1 MSESAGLV
9 GARKLLKRLRDI
21 MAAGGPAQAR
31 LDQIVRL
38 IAAELVAEVCSIYV
52 MRAGEVLE
60 LFATEGLKREAV
72 HRTRLRLGEGLVG
85 DIAAHA
91 QPGNFPDAQ
100 HHPKFAYRPETGEE
114 IYHSLVGVPILRD
127 GRVLGVLV
135 VQNRTQ
141 RLYDDEEVETLET
154 VAMVLAE
161 MLATGELVSPAELAP
176 TDGIALLP
184 LRLEGVRLNGGVA
197 IGRAVLHHRRIQIRE
212 VVAEDPHVEL
222 ARLDEALASLRSALE
237 ALAASPDMAPH
248 GEHREVLET
257 YRMVAGDRG
266 WLRRMREAILTGL
279 SAEAAVQRVQ
289 NDMRA
294 RMAQVSDPFFRERFA
309 ELGDLT
315 NRLLLLLGAVDEQ
328 PKLPETPEEIVVVAR
343 ELSPTELLDYDRRT
357 LKGLVLEDGAPTSHV
372 VIIARALDIPVVGR
386 VREAFSKIDTLDP
399 IIIDGDRG
407 VVYLRPA
414 EDVQQSFSESVRLS
428 SARVAAYA
436 AARDLPATSLDG
448 VHVRLHINAGL
459 LIDMPHLHESGADGI
474 GLYRTEL
481 LFMVRRSFPSVA
493 EQTHVYARV
502 LDLARGKPVVFRTLD
517 IGGDKALPYLPDEAE
532 ENPAMGWRA
541 IRVGLD
547 RPAMLRQQLRALIRA
562 AAGRE
567 LHLMFPMIAEV
578 DEFDRARAVLA
589 LELERERAL
598 GGAVPSKLRV
608 GAMLEVPSLVY
619 QLPQLLARADFISIG
634 SNDLLQF
641 HFAVDRNNPRLAE
654 RYDLLSPSALTM
666 MRRIIIG
673 CAKLG
678 VEVSLCGEAGSQ
690 PLEAMALIGLGLR
703 SFSVASPAIGAV
715 KLMVRSLEVGP
726 LAAYLVALLGQSD
739 HSLRKKLKD
748 YASDHGIAI

>member
-1 MSESAGLV
+1 
-9 GARKLLKRLRDI
+9 
-21 MAAGGPAQAR
+21 
-31 LDQIVRL
+31 
-38 IAAELVAEVCSIYV
+38 
-52 MRAGEVLE
+52 
-60 LFATEGLKREAV
+60 
-72 HRTRLRLGEGLVG
+72 
-85 DIAAHA
+85 
-91 QPGNFPDAQ
+91 
-100 HHPKFAYRPETGEE
+100 
-114 IYHSLVGVPILRD
+114 
-127 GRVLGVLV
+127 
-135 VQNRTQ
+135 
-141 RLYDDEEVETLET
+141 
-154 VAMVLAE
+154 
-161 MLATGELVSPAELAP
+161 
-176 TDGIALLP
+176 
-184 LRLEGVRLNGGVA
+184 
-197 IGRAVLHHRRIQIRE
+197 
-212 VVAEDPHVEL
+212 
-222 ARLDEALASLRSALE
+222 
-237 ALAASPDMAPH
+237 
-248 GEHREVLET
+248 
-257 YRMVAGDRG
+257 
-266 WLRRMREAILTGL
+266 
-279 SAEAAVQRVQ
+279 
-289 NDMRA
+289 
-294 RMAQVSDPFFRERFA
+294 
-309 ELGDLT
+309 
-315 NRLLLLLGAVDEQ
+315 
-328 PKLPETPEEIVVVAR
+328 
-343 ELSPTELLDYDRRT
+343 
-357 LKGLVLEDGAPTSHV
+357 
-372 VIIARALDIPVVGR
+372 
-386 VREAFSKIDTLDP
+386 
-399 IIIDGDRG
+399 
-407 VVYLRPA
+407 
-414 EDVQQSFSESVRLS
+414 
-428 SARVAAYA
+428 
-436 AARDLPATSLDG
+436 
-448 VHVRLHINAGL
+448 
-459 LIDMPHLHESGADGI
+459 
-474 GLYRTEL
+474 
-481 LFMVRRSFPSVA
+481 
-493 EQTHVYARV
+493 
-502 LDLARGKPVVFRTLD
+502 
-517 IGGDKALPYLPDEAE
+517 
-532 ENPAMGWRA
+532 MGWRA

>member
-1 MSESAGLV
+1 
-9 GARKLLKRLRDI
+9 
-21 MAAGGPAQAR
+21 
-31 LDQIVRL
+31 
-38 IAAELVAEVCSIYV
+38 
-52 MRAGEVLE
+52 
-60 LFATEGLKREAV
+60 
-72 HRTRLRLGEGLVG
+72 
-85 DIAAHA
+85 
-91 QPGNFPDAQ
+91 
-100 HHPKFAYRPETGEE
+100 
-114 IYHSLVGVPILRD
+114 
-127 GRVLGVLV
+127 
-135 VQNRTQ
+135 
-141 RLYDDEEVETLET
+141 
-154 VAMVLAE
+154 AE
-161 MLATGELVSPAELAP
+161 MLTAGELISSAELAP

-184 LRLEGVRLNGGVA
+184 LRLEGVRINAGVA
-197 IGRAVLHHRRIQIRE
+197 IGRAVLHHRRIQIRQ
-212 VVAEDPHVEL
+212 VVAEDPKVEL
-222 ARLDEALASLRSALE
+222 VRLDEALIGLRSALDR
-237 ALAASPDMAPH
+237 LAASPDMAQQ

-266 WLRRMREAILTGL
+266 WLRRMREAIQTGL

-289 NDMRA
+289 NDMRV
-294 RMAQVSDPFFRERFA
+294 RMAQVTDPFFRERLT
-309 ELGDLT
+309 ELDDLT
-315 NRLLLLLGAVDEQ
+315 NRLLLLLGAVDAETE
-328 PKLPETPEEIVVVAR
+328 LPETSEGIIVVAR
-343 ELSPTELLDYDRRT
+343 DMSPTALLDYDRRT

-372 VIIARALDIPVVGR
+372 AIIARALDIPVVGR
-386 VREAFSKIDTLDP
+386 VGQAFSKIDALDQVVV
-399 IIIDGDRG
+399 DGDRG
-407 VVYLRPA
+407 VVYLRPG

-428 SARVAAYA
+428 SARAAAYA
-436 AARDLPATSLDG
+436 AARELPAVSRDG

-459 LIDMPHLHESGADGI
+459 LIDMPHLEESGADGI

-493 EQTHVYARV
+493 EQTNVYGRV

-517 IGGDKALPYLPDEAE
+517 IGGDKALPYLPEESE

-547 RPAMLRQQLRALIRA
+547 RPSMLRQQLRALIRA

-567 LHLMFPMIAEV
+567 LYVMFPMIAEV
-578 DEFDRARAVLA
+578 DEFERARAILA

-598 GGAVPSKLRV
+598 DAAPPAILRV

-678 VEVSLCGEAGSQ
+678 VEVSLCGEAGSH

-703 SFSVASPAIGAV
+703 SFSVAPSAIGAV
-715 KLMVRSLEVGP
+715 KMMLRSLEVAP
-726 LAAYLVALLGQSD
+726 LAGYLEALIGQAD

-748 YASDHGIAI
+748 YAADHGIAI

>member
-1 MSESAGLV
+1 MSEPAAAV
-9 GARKLLKRLRDI
+9 GARSLLRKLRDI

-31 LDQIVRL
+31 LDRIVRL

-60 LFATEGLKREAV
+60 LFATEGLKQEAV
-72 HRTRLRLGEGLVG
+72 HRTRLRVGEGLVG
-85 DIAAHA
+85 DIAANA

-114 IYHSLVGVPILRD
+114 IYHSLVGVPVLRD

-141 RLYDDEEVETLET
+141 RHYDDEEVETLET

-161 MLATGELVSPAELAP
+161 MLTAGELISPAELAP

-184 LRLEGVRLNGGVA
+184 LRLEGVRINAGVA
-197 IGRAVLHHRRIQIRE
+197 IGRAVLHHRRIQIRQ
-212 VVAEDPHVEL
+212 VVAEDPKVEL
-222 ARLDEALASLRSALE
+222 VRLDEALIGLRSALDR
-237 ALAASPDMAPH
+237 LAASPDMAQQ
-248 GEHREVLET
+248 GEHREVLEI

-266 WLRRMREAILTGL
+266 WLRRMREAIQTGL

-294 RMAQVSDPFFRERFA
+294 RMAQVSDPFFRERLT
-309 ELGDLT
+309 ELDDLT
-315 NRLLLLLGAVDEQ
+315 NRLLLLLGAVDAET
-328 PKLPETPEEIVVVAR
+328 KLPETPEGIIVVAR
-343 ELSPTELLDYDRRT
+343 DMSPTALLDYDRRT

-372 VIIARALDIPVVGR
+372 AIIARALDIPVVGR
-386 VREAFSKIDTLDP
+386 VGQAFSKIDALDQVVV
-399 IIIDGDRG
+399 DGDRG
-407 VVYLRPA
+407 VVYLRPG

-428 SARVAAYA
+428 SARAAAYA
-436 AARDLPATSLDG
+436 AARELPAVSLDG

-459 LIDMPHLHESGADGI
+459 LIDMPHLEESGADGI

-493 EQTHVYARV
+493 EQTNVYGRV

-517 IGGDKALPYLPDEAE
+517 IGGDKALPYLPEESE

-547 RPAMLRQQLRALIRA
+547 RPSMLRQQLRALIRA

-567 LHLMFPMIAEV
+567 LYVMFPMIAEV
-578 DEFDRARAVLA
+578 DEFERARAILA

-598 GGAVPSKLRV
+598 DAAPPAILRV

-678 VEVSLCGEAGSQ
+678 VEVSLCGEAGSH

-703 SFSVASPAIGAV
+703 SFSVAPSAIGAV
-715 KLMVRSLEVGP
+715 KMMLRSLEVAP
-726 LAAYLVALLGQSD
+726 LAGYLELLIGQAD

-748 YASDHGIAI
+748 YAADHGIAI